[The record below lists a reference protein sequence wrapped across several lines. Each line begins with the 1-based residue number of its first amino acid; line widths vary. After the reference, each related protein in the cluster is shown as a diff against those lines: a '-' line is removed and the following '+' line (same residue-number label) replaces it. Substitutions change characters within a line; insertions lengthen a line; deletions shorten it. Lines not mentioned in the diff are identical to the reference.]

1 MSENETPPLAL
12 PVGVDRVSDL
22 GTLLTL
28 KETAERL
35 GVSAKTARRM
45 VTRGDFPGAHQAPM
59 PTGKGTQWV
68 VPVSSIIPHEQK
80 YLLREASA
88 PASVSA
94 QEVDEL
100 RAQVARLESDLA
112 LQRALADERREQLDA
127 LHKTFQLALTA
138 GTPTRKRGLFRRKQG
153 QAPTP

>member
-28 KETAERL
+28 KETADRL
-35 GVSAKTARRM
+35 GVSVKTARRM

-68 VPVSSIIPHEQK
+68 VPVASVLPHENQ
-80 YLLREASA
+80 RAQVQA
-88 PASVSA
+88 TTPASVSA
-94 QEVDEL
+94 QEIADL
-100 RAQVARLESDLA
+100 RAQVAKLESDLA

-138 GTPTRKRGLFRRKQG
+138 GEPTRKRGLFRRKQG
-153 QAPTP
+153 QTPTP

>member
-1 MSENETPPLAL
+1 MSENENRPQLAL
-12 PVGVDRVSDL
+12 PPGVDRVSDL

-35 GVSAKTARRM
+35 GVSVKTARRM
-45 VTRGDFPGAHQAPM
+45 ITRGDFPGAHQAPM
-59 PTGKGTQWV
+59 PNGKGSQWM
-68 VPVSSIIPHEQK
+68 VPYASLLPHERDRAQ
-80 YLLREASA
+80 AQATA

-100 RAQVARLESDLA
+100 RAQVAKLESDLA

-138 GTPTRKRGLFRRKQG
+138 GQENTPARGWFRKRK
-153 QAPTP
+153 